1 MHNNTPIVPY
11 VSLCSG
17 YEGIGL
23 GLHRC
28 IPNLRCIAYCER
40 EAFAISNLVAKMENG
55 LLGAAPVFTDV
66 TTFPWEQYAP
76 YMAGGI
82 LSFGWP
88 CQPVSCAGKRKATED
103 ERWLFDI
110 IADGIALMR
119 PGLLFAENVEGLLS
133 AKMPDGSLVFSHCIE
148 RLESLH
154 YKVAAGIFSASE
166 VGAPHQRKRVFIL
179 AHRSDSGLQGREWFR
194 QTRTQGESSGYA
206 SECGSTMAYST
217 NWRGEGL
224 HDGNAEPEDAL
235 TRCAW
240 SSRPG
245 EPQHAWE
252 PPRVVG
258 AVATKL
264 ADFCSR
270 DSQSGGDTAQASGE
284 SVGEWREGADPN
296 ADGGSSVCGGDQGD
310 EQAGMAHTHS
320 CGGEEPEHQQAN
332 LSSEPSRGHAEA
344 MGQPSSQRCE
354 QDSALRDQQ
363 QPSGTSEECR
373 IGDAKLHGQTQ
384 SPLGLHSD
392 ESASFL
398 GQALTLNPYGDN
410 VYAYENLSKKIRA
423 REMLFSVWREAVSQE
438 IQWTA
443 GGLQCFLA
451 EKILQSRMQLDSF
464 TQRICYFVWCIQ
476 TGHEAQGWGLR
487 GMWVYETC
495 GHSSQG
501 QKPIEQLQRELGYAM
516 CQLSYEIALARGQ
529 GSVEEKSIVQ
539 GVREAS
545 ERAWALS
552 EALPEMEEVWRSS
565 LDQAVWEKGCY
576 VEAASIGNRTDELR
590 LLGNGV
596 VPATATRAF
605 VTLME
610 ELSQ

>member
-55 LLGAAPVFTDV
+55 LLDAAPVFTDV

-110 IADGIALMR
+110 IADGIAIMR

-133 AKMPDGSLVFSHCIE
+133 AKMPDGSLVFAHCIE

-166 VGAPHQRKRVFIL
+166 VGAPHQRKRVFI
-179 AHRSDSGLQGREWFR
+179 
-194 QTRTQGESSGYA
+194 
-206 SECGSTMAYST
+206 MAYSAGFGGRKD
-217 NWRGEGL
+217 NWF
-224 HDGNAEPEDAL
+224 GNAGLANQADEVWPSRPGELADAEL
-235 TRCAW
+235 HGFSGRRIDGKRNFCGSSSGFTQSSAAW
-240 SSRPG
+240 PSRPG
-245 EPQHAWE
+245 EPQYGWE

-258 AVATKL
+258 NT
-264 ADFCSR
+264 
-270 DSQSGGDTAQASGE
+270 
-284 SVGEWREGADPN
+284 
-296 ADGGSSVCGGDQGD
+296 SSK
-310 EQAGMAHTHS
+310 
-320 CGGEEPEHQQAN
+320 
-332 LSSEPSRGHAEA
+332 
-344 MGQPSSQRCE
+344 RCK
-354 QDSALRDQQ
+354 QDAALRSEQ
-363 QPSGTSEECR
+363 QPSWTSEECR

-384 SPLGLHSD
+384 STLGLHPNEYSG
-392 ESASFL
+392 FL

-410 VYAYENLSKKIRA
+410 VYAHENISKKIRA
-423 REMLFSVWREAVSQE
+423 REVLFSVWREAVSKE

-451 EKILQSRMQLDSF
+451 EKILQSGMQLDSF

-476 TGHEAQGWGLR
+476 TSHEAQGWGLH

-495 GHSSQG
+495 GNSSQG
-501 QKPIEQLQRELGYAM
+501 QEPVEQFKRELGYAM
-516 CQLSYEIALARGQ
+516 CQLSYEIALEGRKDV
-529 GSVEEKSIVQ
+529 VEAESILQ

-565 LDQAVWEKGCY
+565 LNQAVWEKGCY

-596 VPATATRAF
+596 VPATAERAF
-605 VTLME
+605 RTLME
-610 ELSQ
+610 ELQK